1 MQSAPSAPYP
11 HNKYVQNNTGL
22 RIGKGQTK
30 L

>member
-1 MQSAPSAPYP
+1 MQSPLFAPYP

-22 RIGKGQTK
+22 RIYKGTK